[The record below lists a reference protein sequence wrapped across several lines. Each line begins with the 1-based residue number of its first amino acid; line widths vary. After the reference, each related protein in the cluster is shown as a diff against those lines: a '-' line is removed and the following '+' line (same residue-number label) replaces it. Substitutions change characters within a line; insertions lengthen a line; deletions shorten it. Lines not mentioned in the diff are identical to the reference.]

1 MVTSIVLVL
10 TQKLGEAQHSIT
22 HKFNYTDTNKS
33 MQVCQLFKTDMRNR
47 STSNASEES
56 FKYVNILDL
65 HWYVLGFSAMVVGD
79 RLQENAFH

>member
-1 MVTSIVLVL
+1 
-10 TQKLGEAQHSIT
+10 
-22 HKFNYTDTNKS
+22 
-33 MQVCQLFKTDMRNR
+33 MRNR

-79 RLQENAFH
+79 RLQENAFHWFFFRKDTFCSRQ

>member
-1 MVTSIVLVL
+1 
-10 TQKLGEAQHSIT
+10 
-22 HKFNYTDTNKS
+22 
-33 MQVCQLFKTDMRNR
+33 MRNR

-56 FKYVNILDL
+56 FEYVNILDL